1 MKQLYGK
8 LWVKCTAIA
17 LLVVFAVLFAAAAL
31 GSAYLIRYGAF
42 ADGGEQVRQMAET
55 IFAADE
61 RRRLDSNA
69 RMGRGRYGHG
79 RSSPRTL

>member
-17 LLVVFAVLFAAAAL
+17 LLVVFAVLFAVAAL

-42 ADGGEQVRQMAET
+42 ADGGEQVR
-55 IFAADE
+55 
-61 RRRLDSNA
+61 
-69 RMGRGRYGHG
+69 
-79 RSSPRTL
+79 

>member
-31 GSAYLIRYGAF
+31 GSHS
-42 ADGGEQVRQMAET
+42 VR
-55 IFAADE
+55 FC
-61 RRRLDSNA
+61 RRA
-69 RMGRGRYGHG
+69 
-79 RSSPRTL
+79 

>member
-42 ADGGEQVRQMAET
+42 ADGGEQVRQMAENNLLQQT
-55 IFAADE
+55 R
-61 RRRLDSNA
+61 RRRLDSDA
-69 RMGRGRYGHG
+69 RMGRGRYGHAQ
-79 RSSPRTL
+79 SSP

>member
-42 ADGGEQVRQMAET
+42 ADGGEQVPVLSYYH
-55 IFAADE
+55 IGG
-61 RRRLDSNA
+61 
-69 RMGRGRYGHG
+69 MGMT
-79 RSSPRTL
+79 ST